1 MKKRD
6 ITYSKIRK
14 SIESS
19 GENVPIGKND
29 AADREIIFSSNSE
42 FNDLDKI
49 KNTLVDFYSNEI
61 PTKINNL
68 GAVVDGLEDETTI
81 AFINGKKALF
91 LDIYRQSGSNI
102 IAVAMDVKEQITK
115 MENDFAIMDSKP
127 KIQIVK
133 DGSYYIEKNVFDV
146 YETIIVAVI
155 LTIIVVFFFLANGRA
170 TLITSISLPIA
181 MISSFILMYLANFS
195 INVVSLLAMSIAV
208 GLLVDDAIVVVE
220 NIYRKI
226 ESGLSAKDAAIEGTN
241 EILMAVVAI
250 TLVVVSVFTPISF
263 MSGIVGQYLKEF
275 GLTIAFSIMVSL
287 FVAITIIPVLCAY
300 LANKTKGRKAP
311 KVNGGVGKKDLKKN
325 KILEKFNDFQDWMET
340 KYEKILIFSINNPLK
355 IIIATLLIFA
365 LSIFTFKYVPK
376 NFIDASDNGEI
387 VVSVNLDPDSNI
399 ERTNGALQ
407 GMDKILR
414 NNKDVVLTAISVG
427 TKSGKSNRG
436 GIYVKLKQDRSM
448 TTELFKQKTRDQIKD
463 FSYANPIVTD
473 YNPSGG
479 GSRAQPF
486 SISLVSSNPEILNKY
501 VDNLVKK
508 LKSDPRLK
516 DVDTSNEA
524 TRDELKIVLKENS
537 ANLYGVNDKMMGDE
551 LRGYIEGYVVGK
563 LRQDGYEYDIRLRLK
578 KDQRDLKSNFDNFYI
593 ANINNK
599 LIKLS
604 DIAFLQETK
613 EAAQIDR
620 ENRGRFIQINA
631 SLAPKVGLGD
641 VIKDIEEMFRSDSE
655 LKLPSQ
661 VRYSF
666 AGDSE
671 NLQEMLSSMGFALF
685 LSVLFIYL
693 ILASLYESFVTPFTI
708 LLALPFALCGVGFG
722 LFLTGESINIF
733 TILGIFLLIA
743 VACKNS
749 ILLIDFTNQMMNQG
763 KSRSDALV
771 EAGKIR
777 LRPIL
782 MTSVSL
788 IAGTLPV
795 AIGLSEVAKP
805 RTGMGVA
812 IISGLISSTILTL
825 IVVPAVFSYID
836 RFRVWSKKKISTAI
850 YK

>member
-1 MKKRD
+1 
-6 ITYSKIRK
+6 
-14 SIESS
+14 
-19 GENVPIGKND
+19 
-29 AADREIIFSSNSE
+29 
-42 FNDLDKI
+42 
-49 KNTLVDFYSNEI
+49 
-61 PTKINNL
+61 
-68 GAVVDGLEDETTI
+68 
-81 AFINGKKALF
+81 
-91 LDIYRQSGSNI
+91 
-102 IAVAMDVKEQITK
+102 
-115 MENDFAIMDSKP
+115 
-127 KIQIVK
+127 
-133 DGSYYIEKNVFDV
+133 
-146 YETIIVAVI
+146 
-155 LTIIVVFFFLANGRA
+155 
-170 TLITSISLPIA
+170 
-181 MISSFILMYLANFS
+181 
-195 INVVSLLAMSIAV
+195 
-208 GLLVDDAIVVVE
+208 
-220 NIYRKI
+220 
-226 ESGLSAKDAAIEGTN
+226 
-241 EILMAVVAI
+241 
-250 TLVVVSVFTPISF
+250 
-263 MSGIVGQYLKEF
+263 
-275 GLTIAFSIMVSL
+275 
-287 FVAITIIPVLCAY
+287 
-300 LANKTKGRKAP
+300 
-311 KVNGGVGKKDLKKN
+311 
-325 KILEKFNDFQDWMET
+325 
-340 KYEKILIFSINNPLK
+340 
-355 IIIATLLIFA
+355 
-365 LSIFTFKYVPK
+365 
-376 NFIDASDNGEI
+376 
-387 VVSVNLDPDSNI
+387 
-399 ERTNGALQ
+399 
-407 GMDKILR
+407 
-414 NNKDVVLTAISVG
+414 
-427 TKSGKSNRG
+427 
-436 GIYVKLKQDRSM
+436 
-448 TTELFKQKTRDQIKD
+448 
-463 FSYANPIVTD
+463 
-473 YNPSGG
+473 
-479 GSRAQPF
+479 
-486 SISLVSSNPEILNKY
+486 
-501 VDNLVKK
+501 
-508 LKSDPRLK
+508 
-516 DVDTSNEA
+516 
-524 TRDELKIVLKENS
+524 
-537 ANLYGVNDKMMGDE
+537 
-551 LRGYIEGYVVGK
+551 
-563 LRQDGYEYDIRLRLK
+563 
-578 KDQRDLKSNFDNFYI
+578 
-593 ANINNK
+593 
-599 LIKLS
+599 
-604 DIAFLQETK
+604 AFLQETK